1 MLETIKEQWPAILE
15 HLKQEHDISDVSFK
29 TWLLPLEVVSVEKK
43 GKKVIVTGKSAGNAI
58 VTAYNKKGK
67 ELGSWVVKVE

>member
-29 TWLLPLEVVSVEKK
+29 PGIEDEGL
-43 GKKVIVTGKSAGNAI
+43 KV
-58 VTAYNKKGK
+58 
-67 ELGSWVVKVE
+67 